1 MNQPLIEVIA
11 RTEKR
16 INKKG
21 EIEKNDIKVFLI
33 PEFVSLTGMTDDQRN
48 DYKTMNKVAE
58 TTKLTPNQRLDATA
72 KIIQEINGDEF

>member
-33 PEFVSLTGMTDDQRN
+33 PEFVSLTGMTDDQRS
-48 DYKTMNKVAE
+48 DYKTMN
-58 TTKLTPNQRLDATA
+58 
-72 KIIQEINGDEF
+72 